1 MRAARIVVA
10 VALLGACAASRQQ
23 ADEALKSAEGAMTA
37 QHADAIRFAPEDFRT
52 VMASY
57 DSARVAYEAE
67 DWGTVVAVAERTA
80 GRARQLAP
88 AIARGKEQAAA
99 RWPVVRDSVSAM
111 LTALSERLAD
121 VQRTHD
127 YPAGMTAVDLRAAQA
142 RMDTLAAGL
151 QKAQGAFELGDV
163 AGALHATERVR
174 AQAGTV
180 MASIGLRP
188 RNPHGK

>member
-1 MRAARIVVA
+1 MRAARIGMTM
-10 VALLGACAASRQQ
+10 ALLSACAASQQQ

-37 QHADAIRFAPEDFRT
+37 QHADAIRFAPEEFRV

-57 DSARVAYEAE
+57 DSARTAYEAE
-67 DWGTVVAVAERTA
+67 DWGAVVAVAGRTV

-99 RWPVVRDSVSAM
+99 RWPAVRDSVSAM

-127 YPAGMTAVDLRAAQA
+127 YPAGMTAMDLRAAQA
-142 RMDTLAAGL
+142 RIDTLTTGL
-151 QKAQGAFELGDV
+151 QKAQRGFEMGDLT
-163 AGALHATERVR
+163 GALHAADRVR
-174 AQAGTV
+174 AQAGTL

-188 RNPHGK
+188 RNPHGM